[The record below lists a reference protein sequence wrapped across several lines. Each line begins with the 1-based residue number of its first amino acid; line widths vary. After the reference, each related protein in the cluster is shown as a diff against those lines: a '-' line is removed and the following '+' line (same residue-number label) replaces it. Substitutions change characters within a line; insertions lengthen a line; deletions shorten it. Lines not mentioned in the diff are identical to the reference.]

1 MEARMNKEKLI
12 AQLRVHEGVE
22 HTVYNDTMGI
32 PTIGVGRNLR
42 DKGLSDQEIDYLLS
56 NDIDAFAEEVATAFP
71 WWETLDEVRQRVM
84 VDMAFNMGTR
94 GLSNFKITLGHI
106 EAGRFGEA
114 AEEMLNSRWARQVGN
129 RSQVLSEMMKTG
141 DDHGY

>member
-1 MEARMNKEKLI
+1 MNKEKLI

-32 PTIGVGRNLR
+32 PTIGVGRNLK
-42 DKGLSDQEIDYLLS
+42 DKGLSDEEIDYLLS
-56 NDIDAFAEEVATAFP
+56 NDIDTFAEEVATAFP
-71 WWETLDEVRQRVM
+71 WWETLDEVRQRVI

-106 EAGRFGEA
+106 EAGRFSEA
-114 AEEMLNSRWARQVGN
+114 AFEMLNSRWASQVGN
-129 RSQVLSEMMKTG
+129 RSQVLSDMMRTG
-141 DDHGY
+141 EDHDY

>member
-1 MEARMNKEKLI
+1 MNKEKLI

-71 WWETLDEVRQRVM
+71 WWETLDEVRQRVL
-84 VDMAFNMGTR
+84 VDMAFNMGVPR
-94 GLSNFKITLGHI
+94 LCKFKKMWSAI
-106 EAGRFGEA
+106 EEQKFDIASM
-114 AEEMLNSRWARQVGN
+114 EMMDSRWARQVG
-129 RSQVLSEMMKTG
+129 RRAVILSDAMKSG
-141 DDHGY
+141 EF

>member
-1 MEARMNKEKLI
+1 
-12 AQLRVHEGVE
+12 
-22 HTVYNDTMGI
+22 
-32 PTIGVGRNLR
+32 
-42 DKGLSDQEIDYLLS
+42 
-56 NDIDAFAEEVATAFP
+56 
-71 WWETLDEVRQRVM
+71 M

-106 EAGRFGEA
+106 EAGRFSEA

-129 RSQVLSEMMKTG
+129 RSQVLSDMMKTG